1 MKLKAVRGEI
11 VPAAFA
17 EYKISQ
23 GTRRHLSRK
32 NKVMIVDTEMEMMT
46 NLLRDQQTSLEEKDQ
61 DDDERRASTG
71 DDDDAMTG

>member
-32 NKVMIVDTEMEMMT
+32 TKMMMMIEEPVLEMMT
-46 NLLRDQQTSLEEKDQ
+46 MQ
-61 DDDERRASTG
+61 
-71 DDDDAMTG
+71 

>member
-23 GTRRHLSRK
+23 GTRRHL
-32 NKVMIVDTEMEMMT
+32 
-46 NLLRDQQTSLEEKDQ
+46 EKDQ
-61 DDDERRASTG
+61 DDDDDRRASTG
-71 DDDDAMTG
+71 DDDDAMTRCS

>member
-32 NKVMIVDTEMEMMT
+32 TKMMIMIEEPVLEMMMMQRQT
-46 NLLRDQQTSLEEKDQ
+46 DLDVNRDE
-61 DDDERRASTG
+61 DDVAICW
-71 DDDDAMTG
+71 